1 MVYDCVND
9 LLQVGILQ
17 RQQHVK
23 KRENGTEIVNQ
34 QKTFIFRNSSC
45 CNFRFHGCK
54 YHFCSF
60 GCMTASWTKGLRHY
74 DVPFPSLHTIIT
86 IVANTTTA
94 YIESVYVLK
103 DMIVKYNLYDC

>member
-1 MVYDCVND
+1 MSCCKSVFF
-9 LLQVGILQ
+9 Q

-23 KRENGTEIVNQ
+23 TRENGTEIVNQ
-34 QKTFIFRNSSC
+34 QKTVIFATPLVATFVFTVANIISA
-45 CNFRFHGCK
+45 F
-54 YHFCSF
+54 F

-86 IVANTTTA
+86 IVASTTVA

-103 DMIVKYNLYDC
+103 DMIVMYNLYFF